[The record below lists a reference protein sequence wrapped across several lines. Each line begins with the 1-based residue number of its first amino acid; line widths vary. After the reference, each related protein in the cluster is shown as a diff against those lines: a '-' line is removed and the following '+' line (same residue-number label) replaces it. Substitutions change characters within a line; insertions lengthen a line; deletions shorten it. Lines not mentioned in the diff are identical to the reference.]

1 MPDTNEVD
9 EITRGTSRLSTQITH
24 LISAWRTKNPT
35 ATRVPRSIRR
45 EINQAIR
52 ADAKEQQFAH
62 ALERARMQ
70 RAVIEYRWRRV
81 QDSPVHAWDTQETW
95 FERRRELAVAHDRLR
110 TSIYNTAHLT
120 AVERGQ
126 VSQAIDG
133 IHADRH
139 APIKDIFGKPN
150 GLTTLRA
157 KLADGITRLR
167 AGLAGPAE
175 QRRLQQWNDLHAER
189 AAQAQQRRQRPDWLF
204 TPDPNQPIAYVP
216 TDYPGLRRDP
226 ASGVPRP
233 VTVRDL
239 TKRIGRYSQLRFG
252 PDDGNPTPEDMAA
265 YDRRASEYRDVLIAD
280 AHQLGAEQAELMAT
294 ALNNIDLAYGIRRDG
309 QALLQEQGIESAH
322 PNGSNLA
329 EQNERLARQ
338 LSAMTAER
346 DDLRETNGELTDRL
360 GAQPDQSPTPAR
372 TRDDI
377 AEPTPAAASDTL
389 HATYAAMRDAG
400 RARSEQERPGS
411 PVDRDQVEQDPGYE
425 VVVGTTEFVT
435 KHPDMV
441 DRGIVTTLSDGYQWA
456 LSQLDNERHGWPADA
471 EVTVAI
477 HRPGHADPIYS
488 ASGPRGMVT
497 DEIGAAHTEHE
508 RTPLA
513 EVEQLRAELH
523 AAHHENEQLRTEN
536 TDLVRKFAEHDLTP
550 DRSGST
556 AAPTM
561 PQGPKLARPI
571 FNGPVIA
578 RPAMNGMDR

>member
-1 MPDTNEVD
+1 M
-9 EITRGTSRLSTQITH
+9 
-24 LISAWRTKNPT
+24 NPT
-35 ATRVPRSIRR
+35 ATRVPRSVRR
-45 EINQAIR
+45 EINQAIK
-52 ADAKEQQFAH
+52 ADAKEQQHAH

-139 APIKDIFGKPN
+139 APIKDIFGKPS

-157 KLADGITRLR
+157 KLADGLTRLR

-189 AAQAQQRRQRPDWLF
+189 AAQAEQRRHRPDWLF

-216 TDYPGLRRDP
+216 TDYPGLHRDP

-233 VTVRDL
+233 ITVRDL
-239 TKRIGRYSQLRFG
+239 TKRIGRYSELRFG
-252 PDDGNPTPEDMAA
+252 PDHGNPTPEDMAA

-280 AHQLGAEQAELMAT
+280 AHHLGAEHAELMAT

-346 DDLRETNGELTDRL
+346 DDLREINGELTDRL
-360 GAQPDQSPTPAR
+360 GAQPDRSPNPDR
-372 TRDDI
+372 PRGDV
-377 AEPTPAAASDTL
+377 AEPTPAAAPDAL
-389 HATYAAMRDAG
+389 HATYAAMREAG
-400 RARSEQERPGS
+400 RERSEQERPDS
-411 PVDRDQVEQDPGYE
+411 PVGRDQVQQDPGYE

-435 KHPDMV
+435 KHPEMV
-441 DRGIVTTLSDGYQWA
+441 DRGTVSTLSDGYGWA
-456 LSQLDNERHGWPADA
+456 LNQIGNDKQGWPADA
-471 EVTVAI
+471 ELAVSI
-477 HRPGHADPIYS
+477 YRPGNELPVFS
-488 ASGPRGMVT
+488 TTGPRGMVT
-497 DEIGAAHTEHE
+497 DEVSQARTEHN

-513 EVEQLRAELH
+513 ELEQLRAELH
-523 AAHHENEQLRTEN
+523 AAHAENDQLRTEN
-536 TDLVRKFAEHDLTP
+536 TNLVREFAEHDLNAQRP
-550 DRSGST
+550 AHT
-556 AAPTM
+556 AAM
-561 PQGPKLARPI
+561 PAPGPKLARPI
-571 FNGPVIA
+571 FHGPVLP